1 MRIALIG
8 RPGSGKTTA
17 FNALG
22 GARQKLPGT
31 LQDECPVV
39 SVEVPDSR
47 LQWLAEMYKP
57 KKVTPA
63 RMEFADYPGLP
74 KTEEKGKPEVL
85 ASIRA
90 CDGLALVVR
99 AFETAEYAY
108 EDPKANPLAEARG
121 LLEDL
126 LFGDY
131 AILEKRVEKLR
142 TQVTR
147 PTKTQEQDRREL
159 ATLEKVLHEVIEG
172 GKRLNQLELG
182 REEEMLLRGFR
193 FASQKPV
200 LVLWNHSGNAPDVA
214 AVAKELGLSTESV
227 LPLQASVEEEI
238 ASLAPEDRELFL
250 AEYGIAQPVRERIIQ
265 VAYASIGL
273 CSFLTAGEDEVRAWT
288 ISRGDS
294 AVAAAGRIHSD
305 IARGF
310 IRAETIAFDDLRA
323 AGDMRAA
330 KAANK
335 VRLEAK
341 DYVVKDGDIMNF
353 RFSV

>member
-8 RPGSGKTTA
+8 RSGSGKTTV

-22 GARQKLPGT
+22 GQRQKLPGT

-47 LQWLAEMYKP
+47 LHWLAEMYKP

-63 RMEFADYPGLP
+63 RMEFCDYPGLP
-74 KTEEKGKPEVL
+74 KTEEKGKAEVMT
-85 ASIRA
+85 SIRA
-90 CDGLALVVR
+90 CDGLAIVVR
-99 AFETAEYAY
+99 AFESEEYAY
-108 EDPKANPLAEARG
+108 EEPKSNPLAEARSV
-121 LLEDL
+121 LEDL
-126 LFGDY
+126 LFNDY
-131 AILEKRVEKLR
+131 AIIEKRVEKLR
-142 TQVTR
+142 VQVTR
-147 PTKTQEQDRREL
+147 PTKTIEQDKREL
-159 ATLEKVLHEVIEG
+159 VILEKVLHEVVEG
-172 GKRLNQLELG
+172 GKRLSQLQMG
-182 REEEMLLRGFR
+182 KEEEMLLRGFR

-200 LVLWNHSGNAPDVA
+200 LILWNHAGKEPDMGTVTS
-214 AVAKELGLSTESV
+214 ELGLGSESV
-227 LPLQASVEEEI
+227 LSLQASVEEEI

-250 AEYGIAQPVRERIIQ
+250 AEYGIEQPVRERIIQ

-273 CSFLTAGEDEVRAWT
+273 CSFLTAGDDEVRAWT
-288 ISRGDS
+288 IQRGDS

-310 IRAETIAFDDLRA
+310 IRAETTAFEDLRT

-335 VRLEAK
+335 VRLEPK
-341 DYVVKDGDIMNF
+341 DYVVQDGDIMNF